1 MGGVVIL
8 KRNTKVA
15 LALISFFLLLC
26 EFFSG
31 IPFLGG
37 SFILGFGWQP
47 LLINA
52 FLYLILAVIL
62 LVDNQNAI
70 KPMSII
76 PIIGIV
82 GSFVAFIPI
91 VGMFVHWVLFFLM
104 VFFIFIVLSA
114 PTYIRNKDAKV
125 IYTQYKDDH
134 SNKW

>member
-1 MGGVVIL
+1 M

-15 LALISFFLLLC
+15 LALISFFLLIC
-26 EFFSG
+26 EFFYG

-52 FLYLILAVIL
+52 FLYLILAIIL

-76 PIIGIV
+76 PVIGFV
-82 GSFVAFIPI
+82 GSFIAFIPI
-91 VGMFVHWVLFFLM
+91 VGMFVHWVLFFLL

-114 PTYIRNKDAKV
+114 STYIRNKDAKV

>member
-1 MGGVVIL
+1 M

-15 LALISFFLLLC
+15 LALISFFLLIC
-26 EFFSG
+26 EFFYG

-52 FLYLILAVIL
+52 FLYLILAIIL

-76 PIIGIV
+76 PVIGFV
-82 GSFVAFIPI
+82 GSFIAFIPI
-91 VGMFVHWVLFFLM
+91 VGMFVHWVLFFLL
-104 VFFIFIVLSA
+104 VLFIFIVLSA

>member
-1 MGGVVIL
+1 M

-15 LALISFFLLLC
+15 LALISFFLLVC
-26 EFFSG
+26 EFFYG

-52 FLYLILAVIL
+52 FLYLILAIIL

-70 KPMSII
+70 KPISII

-91 VGMFVHWVLFFLM
+91 VGMFVHWVLFFLL